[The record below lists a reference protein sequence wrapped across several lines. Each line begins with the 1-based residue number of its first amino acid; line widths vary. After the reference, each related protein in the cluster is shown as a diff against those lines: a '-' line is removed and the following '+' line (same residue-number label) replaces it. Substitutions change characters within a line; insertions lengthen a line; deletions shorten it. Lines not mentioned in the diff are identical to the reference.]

1 MVFPAPRLVTL
12 ALLCLTACQEAAA
25 PELLDAGPAQP
36 FHHAPIAK
44 RERTTLEL
52 NGRRLTDDYGWL
64 RKKGTPEVEAYLKA
78 ENEWTDLVMAPT
90 RPLQDTLY
98 TEMVSRVQET
108 DVSVPY
114 LERGYFYS
122 TRTQAGKQ
130 YPVLSRWKGEKG
142 ASQLLLDLNELGK
155 NEKYIGLDEFEV
167 SDDNRWL
174 AYSLDVTGFRDFTL
188 SFKDLETGGEAPEHI
203 PHVRSASW
211 AADNKTVFYTV
222 ENDAK
227 RAWRLYRHALG
238 TPPEKDALVYE
249 EADEHFDVGVSR
261 TRSGTYLV
269 MVADSL
275 TTSESRVLD
284 ARTPAGAWRVV
295 LPRKHDV
302 QYAIDHRGGSFFI
315 LINDKGRDFRL
326 VEAPVEA
333 PASFTREL
341 VPLRPDVVLEQAEVF
356 QDFYVLHERANGLP
370 RIRVVELGRNRESIV
385 EFPDA
390 DFVAWGEANVEF
402 GARAYRYAYESLITP
417 TTVMER
423 TIATGE
429 TKLLKRQ
436 PVPTYDAAKY
446 ETARAFATAADGT
459 RIPVSLAFKKGT
471 PRDGSA
477 PLYLR
482 AYGSYGSTYDTHFAD
497 TDVSL
502 LDRGVVL
509 AVAHIRGG
517 GELGKAWHDAGRM
530 MNKKTTFT
538 DFIACAEYLVA
549 EKWTSP
555 KRLAINGASAG
566 GLLMGAVLNLRPDL
580 FKAAYVEVPFV
591 DVINTMLDESLPLTV
606 PEFEEW
612 GNPKQPAEL
621 EYMLGYSPYDNVA
634 VKAYPA
640 MLVRSAYNDS
650 QVLYHEPAK
659 WVAKL
664 RAMKTDGN
672 PLLLRMEM
680 QPAGHGGRSGR
691 YDALH
696 DEAFSSAFVLTQL
709 GITK

>member
-1 MVFPAPRLVTL
+1 MAFPSPRLATL
-12 ALLCLTACQEAAA
+12 ALLCLAGCRQDAA
-25 PELLDAGPAQP
+25 PAPADAGPAEP
-36 FHHAPIAK
+36 FHHAPIAR

-52 NGRRLTDDYGWL
+52 DGHRLNDDYAWL
-64 RKKGTPEVEAYLKA
+64 RHKGAPEVEAYLQA
-78 ENEWTDLVMAPT
+78 ENEWTDVVMAPT
-90 RPLQDTLY
+90 RPLQDALY
-98 TEMVSRVQET
+98 AEMVARVQET

-122 TRTQAGKQ
+122 TRTEAGKQ
-130 YPVLSRWKGEKG
+130 YPILSRWKGEKG
-142 ASQLLLDLNELGK
+142 ASQLLLNLNELGK
-155 NEKYIGLDEFEV
+155 GEKFIGLDEFQV
-167 SDDNRWL
+167 SGDNRWL

-188 SFKDLETGGEAPEHI
+188 SFKDLETGGQAPERV
-203 PHVRSASW
+203 PHVSSAAW
-211 AADNKTVFYTV
+211 AADDKTVFYTV

-227 RAWRLYRHALG
+227 RSWRLYRHQVG
-238 TPPEKDALVYE
+238 TAPGKDPLVYE
-249 EADEHFDVGVSR
+249 EPDEHFDLSVSR
-261 TRSGTYLV
+261 TRSGTWLV
-269 MVADSL
+269 LMADSL
-275 TTSESRVLD
+275 TTSEARVLD

-302 QYAIDHRGGSFFI
+302 QYALDHRGGSFF
-315 LINDKGRDFRL
+315 LTINDKGRDPRL
-326 VEAPVEA
+326 VEAPVDA
-333 PASFTREL
+333 PANFLREL
-341 VPLRPDVVLEQAEVF
+341 VPLRAGAVLESAEVF
-356 QDFYVLHERANGLP
+356 QDFYVVHERVNGLP
-370 RIRVVELGRNRESIV
+370 RLRVVEFPKGRESIV
-385 EFPDA
+385 EVPDA
-390 DFVAWGEANVEF
+390 DFSAWGEGNVEF
-402 GARAYRYAYESLITP
+402 GAKAYRYVWESMITP

-423 TIATGE
+423 TVATGE
-429 TKLLKRQ
+429 TRLLKRQ
-436 PVPTYDAAKY
+436 PVPTYDAARY

-459 RIPVSLAFKKGT
+459 KIPVSLAFKKGT

-482 AYGSYGSTYDTHFAD
+482 AYGSYGSSYDARFAD

-509 AVAHIRGG
+509 AVAHVRGG

-538 DFIACAEYLVA
+538 DFIACAEWLIA
-549 EKWTSP
+549 ERWTSRE
-555 KRLAINGASAG
+555 RLAINGASAG

-580 FKAAYVEVPFV
+580 FKAAFVEVPFV
-591 DVINTMLDESLPLTV
+591 DVVNTMLDESLPLTV

-612 GNPKQPAEL
+612 GNPKDPAAL
-621 EYMLGYSPYDNVA
+621 EYLLGYSPYDNVA

-664 RAMKTDGN
+664 RAMKTDGH
-672 PLLLRMEM
+672 PLLLRMELD
-680 QPAGHGGRSGR
+680 PAGHGGRSGR

-696 DEAFSSAFVLTQL
+696 DEAFASAFVLTQL
-709 GITK
+709 GLSK